1 MWKLKEFRIWGK
13 DREIINDFMEV
24 NKINLFKVVG
34 YRVVKNDKYIPNTI
48 MLIKY
53 WEEDQ

>member
-13 DREIINDFMEV
+13 DREIINDFMKV

-34 YRVVKNDKYIPNTI
+34 YRVVKNDEYIPNTI